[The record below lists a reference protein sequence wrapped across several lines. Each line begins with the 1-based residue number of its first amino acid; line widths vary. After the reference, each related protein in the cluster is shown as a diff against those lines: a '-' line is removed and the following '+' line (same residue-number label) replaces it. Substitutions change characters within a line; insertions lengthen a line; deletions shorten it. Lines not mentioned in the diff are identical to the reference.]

1 MDFTFNEEQQMLLD
15 TTRRFIAERCGFEAR
30 QRARSSADGY
40 SRDAWAQLGE
50 LGLLALNVPESDGG
64 MGAGA
69 IENMLVC
76 NAIGGGLLLEPYLSS
91 AVIATRAIAALAS
104 AQQRGN
110 WLPRLAD
117 GSLIAVLAHD
127 EAGSRFD
134 PSAIETTAIADGS
147 QWLISGRK
155 SLVYHAP
162 AAGLYLVT
170 ARVRGGSADALSLF
184 AIPSDQT
191 GITLRACATVDSQRA
206 ADIELDRVSV
216 PQAARIGVDIRD
228 GLQAVLDFGLAALCA
243 EAFGALDRMLKAT
256 IDYSRSRVQFGVP
269 IGSFQALQHRMADM
283 LIHVEQARSMC
294 YLAAS
299 VCTDPDAA
307 KRRAALCAAKV
318 LIGQSARFVSQQAVQ
333 IHGGMGMTDELSVSH
348 YFKRLVAFELRMGS
362 TDLHL
367 DRYRRQMRAA

>member
-15 TTRRFIAERCGFEAR
+15 STRRFIAERCGFEAR
-30 QRARSSADGY
+30 QRVRSSASGY

-50 LGLLALNVPESDGG
+50 LGLLALNIPEADGG

-69 IENMLVC
+69 IETMLVC
-76 NAIGGGLLLEPYLSS
+76 NAIGEGLLLEPYLSS
-91 AVIATRAIAALAS
+91 AVIATHTIATLA
-104 AQQRGN
+104 AEQQRSD

-127 EAGSRFD
+127 EPGSRFD
-134 PSAIETTAIADGS
+134 PTKIQTTAVGDGS
-147 QWLISGRK
+147 HWLISGRK

-162 AAGLYLVT
+162 AAGLFLLT
-170 ARVRGGSADALSLF
+170 ARVRGESADALSLF
-184 AIPSDQT
+184 AVRSEQA

-216 PQAARIGVDIRD
+216 PRAARIGVDIRD

-243 EAFGALDRMLKAT
+243 DAFGALDRMLKAT
-256 IDYSRSRVQFGVP
+256 IEYSRNRVQFGVP

-283 LIHVEQARSMC
+283 LIQVEQARSMC

-318 LIGQSARFVSQQAVQ
+318 LIGQAARFVSQQAVQ

-367 DRYRRQMRAA
+367 ERYRRQMRAA

>member
-1 MDFTFNEEQQMLLD
+1 MDFTFNEEQQMLLE

-30 QRARSSADGY
+30 QRVRSSADGY
-40 SRDAWAQLGE
+40 SRDAWTQLGE
-50 LGLLALNVPESDGG
+50 LGLLALNVPEADGG

-69 IENMLVC
+69 TENMLVC
-76 NAIGGGLLLEPYLSS
+76 NAIGEGLVLEPYLSS
-91 AVIATRAIAALAS
+91 AVIATRAIADLAS
-104 AQQRGN
+104 QQQRGD

-127 EAGSRFD
+127 EASSRFD
-134 PSAIETTAIADGS
+134 SSAIETTAVSDGG

-162 AAGLYLVT
+162 AAGLFLVT
-170 ARVRGGSADALSLF
+170 ARVRDAPDDSLSLF
-184 AIPSDQT
+184 AIPSDRA
-191 GITLRACATVDSQRA
+191 GIKLRACATVDSQRA
-206 ADIELDRVSV
+206 AEIVLDQVSV
-216 PQAARIGVDIRD
+216 PLAARIGVDIRD

-243 EAFGALDRMLKAT
+243 DAFGALDRILKAT
-256 IDYSRSRVQFGVP
+256 IEYSRSRVQFGVP

-299 VCTDPDAA
+299 VCTDPDVA
-307 KRRAALCAAKV
+307 KRRAALSAAKV

-348 YFKRLVAFELRMGS
+348 YFKRLLAFELRMGS

-367 DRYRRQMRAA
+367 DRYRRQTRAA